1 MKLSPD
7 LPKFAMIKAD
17 QEYAEQFYLW
27 NSLYLILLERQ
38 KFMSNLASYHFF
50 VNWVK
55 DNI

>member
-17 QEYAEQFYLW
+17 QEYTEQFCLW

-38 KFMSNLASYHFF
+38 KFMSNFASYHF
-50 VNWVK
+50 VNRVK